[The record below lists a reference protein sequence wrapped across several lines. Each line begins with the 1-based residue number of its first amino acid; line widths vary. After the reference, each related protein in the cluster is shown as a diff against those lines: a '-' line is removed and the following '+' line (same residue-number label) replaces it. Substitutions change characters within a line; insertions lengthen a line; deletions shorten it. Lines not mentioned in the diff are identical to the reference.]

1 MADKEIKLN
10 LTAVDKASEKIK
22 GVNKEIDELGNNT
35 KSQSE
40 KMQMRWTELWSKVQ
54 LGVMAF
60 QQVYRAAKE
69 FYNFA
74 REGAEL
80 EFTIEKFDR
89 LSESIGTTTEAL
101 LKDLKEATDG
111 TMSDMELMG
120 AATDFMTLGL
130 AKSHDEVVRLTT
142 VASQLGMNMNQLV
155 LTLTNQTT
163 MRFDALGVAVDGFDE
178 KVKRLKDSG
187 MDANA
192 AFTEAFLQQAE
203 EQIAKVGSVT
213 DETLGTFMRFE
224 AAIANLA
231 TTAKMDAAP
240 AMEGLI
246 KVLTDGINVLGG
258 NKGWASLLDDVNDS
272 ISEGIPSYE
281 NYRSAINNVLKETG
295 LLVDENGKLIATN
308 VNGAIKLGAARQ
320 QVEYLTEAEY
330 NAAVA
335 TAEWDEHEKRLA
347 DTFAQEV
354 EPAINTVKDA
364 TNNAEAAMRTYTE
377 ALLFKIASE
386 GLSEEA
392 ALQLAY
398 SMGLVDEKTVY
409 ATEKVNIYK
418 DMLEQGIITEE
429 TFISLTTTLGD
440 EMDKIPSDVNIDFW
454 LKMHGYSEFE
464 RLANYIGNQ
473 GGSIG
478 PIGRG
483 NKPIAQAAG
492 GDIRPGGSAIVGEHG
507 IEHLRVGYDGTV
519 TVTPVTNNY
528 NNYNLGVTTM
538 QNLDTVTTG
547 FAILQAM
554 Q

>member
-1 MADKEIKLN
+1 MADKDIKFN

-22 GVNKEIDELGNNT
+22 GVNNEIDELGNNT
-35 KSQSE
+35 KQQSQ

-60 QQVYRAAKE
+60 QQVYRAAE
-69 FYNFA
+69 QFYQLA

-80 EFTIEKFDR
+80 EYTASKFDR
-89 LSESIGTTTEAL
+89 LTESINTTTEAL
-101 LKDLKEATDG
+101 MVDLKEATDG
-111 TMSDMELMG
+111 TMSEMALM
-120 AATDFMTLGL
+120 ASATDFMTLGL

-142 VASQLGMNMNQLV
+142 VSSQLGMDMNQLV

-178 KVKRLKDSG
+178 KVKALKDSG
-187 MDANA
+187 MDTNE

-213 DETLGTFMRFE
+213 DESIGSFMRLE
-224 AAIANLA
+224 AAWQDIVAEGKKNLVPVVADIAEGFA
-231 TTAKMDAAP
+231 TLLTRIPDNEDALYKLNQELMNGKITHDEYKTAV
-240 AMEGLI
+240 E
-246 KVLTDGINVLGG
+246 N
-258 NKGWASLLDDVNDS
+258 LLDPLHIS
-272 ISEGIPSYE
+272 IDEHGNLTANMRGAEDATAALSD
-281 NYRSAINNVLKETG
+281 KTG
-295 LLVDENGKLIATN
+295 LYSE
-308 VNGAIKLGAARQ
+308 AAYYAALQ
-320 QVEYLTEAEY
+320 TQLWKADANAVEEALKSQTK
-330 NAAVA
+330 AVEA
-335 TAEWDEHEKRLA
+335 
-347 DTFAQEV
+347 
-354 EPAINTVKDA
+354 VKDA
-364 TNNAEAAMRTYTE
+364 TNNAEAAMRKYSE

-409 ATEKVNIYK
+409 ATEKVNIYRQ
-418 DMLEQGIITEE
+418 MLEDGSITVE
-429 TFISLTTTLGD
+429 TYNSLIATLGGLLGGL
-440 EMDKIPSDVNIDFW
+440 PSDKDIDIYLNI
-454 LKMHGYSEFE
+454 HGYDDFQ
-464 RLANYIGNQ
+464 RVANSIGSG
-473 GGSIG
+473 GGSSQFG
-478 PIGRG
+478 GAG
-483 NKPIAQAAG
+483 QTNPIAQAAG

>member
-1 MADKEIKLN
+1 MADKDIKFN

-22 GVNKEIDELGNNT
+22 GVNNEIDELGNNT
-35 KSQSE
+35 KQQSQ

-60 QQVYRAAKE
+60 QQVYRAAE
-69 FYNFA
+69 QFYQLA

-80 EFTIEKFDR
+80 EYTASKFDR
-89 LSESIGTTTEAL
+89 LTESINTTTEAL
-101 LKDLKEATDG
+101 MVDLKEATDG
-111 TMSDMELMG
+111 TMSEMALM
-120 AATDFMTLGL
+120 ASATDFMTLGL

-142 VASQLGMNMNQLV
+142 VSSQLGMDMNQLV

-178 KVKRLKDSG
+178 KVKALKDSG
-187 MDANA
+187 MDTNE

-213 DETLGTFMRFE
+213 DESIGSFMRLE
-224 AAIANLA
+224 AAWADIVAEGKKSLVPFFA
-231 TTAKMDAAP
+231 DVAEGLAKMMTLIPDNEDALTRLNDALLDGTISHEDYKEAVEQLLDKLAIEIDEHGNLTSNMRGSENAVEDLTNKTSLYSDAAYY
-240 AMEGLI
+240 AALQVQMW
-246 KVLTDGINVLGG
+246 KADTD
-258 NKGWASLLDDVNDS
+258 
-272 ISEGIPSYE
+272 
-281 NYRSAINNVLKETG
+281 AINSAFGEQS
-295 LLVDENGKLIATN
+295 EALIQLEDVTLNAT
-308 VNGAIKLGAARQ
+308 
-320 QVEYLTEAEY
+320 
-330 NAAVA
+330 
-335 TAEWDEHEKRLA
+335 LA
-347 DTFAQEV
+347 M
-354 EPAINTVKDA
+354 KS
-364 TNNAEAAMRTYTE
+364 YTD
-377 ALLFKIASE
+377 ALLFQIASQ

-409 ATEKVNIYK
+409 ATEKVNIYRQ
-418 DMLEQGIITEE
+418 MLEDGSITVE
-429 TFISLTTTLGD
+429 TYNSLIATLGSTLD
-440 EMDKIPSDVNIDFW
+440 GLPKDVNIDIY
-454 LKMHGYSEFE
+454 LKTHGYSDFE
-464 RLANYIGNQ
+464 RMANNIGNL

-478 PIGRG
+478 GGSYNPGA
-483 NKPIAQAAG
+483 NPIAQAAG

>member
-1 MADKEIKLN
+1 MADKDIKFN

-22 GVNKEIDELGNNT
+22 GVNNEIDELGNNT
-35 KSQSE
+35 KQQSQ

-60 QQVYRAAKE
+60 QQVYRAAE
-69 FYNFA
+69 QFYQFA

-80 EFTIEKFDR
+80 EFTIGKFDR
-89 LSESIGTTTEAL
+89 LSESIGTTTDAL

-130 AKSHDEVVRLTT
+130 AKSHDEVVRLST
-142 VASQLGMNMNQLV
+142 VSSQLGMDMNQLV

-178 KVKRLKDSG
+178 KVKALKDSG

-213 DETLGTFMRFE
+213 DETLGSFMRFE
-224 AAIANLA
+224 AAIDNLA
-231 TTAKMDAAP
+231 TKAKMNAAP
-240 AMEGLI
+240 AMEDLI
-246 KVLTDGINVLGG
+246 KVMTDGINVLGG
-258 NKGWASLLDDVNDS
+258 NAGWNELLDDANEKLIDGTLSYDEYIDAVNKTLEEVGLMIDAQ
-272 ISEGIPSYE
+272 G
-281 NYRSAINNVLKETG
+281 NLNVLTFEGSVKYMAASDSLNFMSEAMA
-295 LLVDENGKLIATN
+295 IASSEDWALQQAAEAA
-308 VNGAIKLGAARQ
+308 AIAMGEQ
-320 QVEYLTEAEY
+320 TEATE
-330 NAAVA
+330 
-335 TAEWDEHEKRLA
+335 L
-347 DTFAQEV
+347 
-354 EPAINTVKDA
+354 VKNA
-364 TNNAEAAMRTYTE
+364 TNNAEAAMRKYSE
-377 ALLFKIASE
+377 ALLFKVASE

-409 ATEKVNIYK
+409 ATEKVNIYRQ
-418 DMLEQGIITEE
+418 MLEDGSITVE
-429 TFISLTTTLGD
+429 TYNSLIATLGGLLGGL
-440 EMDKIPSDVNIDFW
+440 PSDKDIDIYLNI
-454 LKMHGYSEFE
+454 HGYDDFQ
-464 RLANYIGNQ
+464 RVANSIGSG
-473 GGSIG
+473 GGSSQFG
-478 PIGRG
+478 GAG
-483 NKPIAQAAG
+483 QTNPIAQAAG

>member
-1 MADKEIKLN
+1 MADKDIKFN

-22 GVNKEIDELGNNT
+22 GVNNEIDELGNNT
-35 KSQSE
+35 KQQSQ

-60 QQVYRAAKE
+60 QQVYRAAE
-69 FYNFA
+69 QFYQLA

-80 EFTIEKFDR
+80 EYTASKFDR
-89 LSESIGTTTEAL
+89 LTESINTTTEAL
-101 LKDLKEATDG
+101 MVDLKEATDG
-111 TMSDMELMG
+111 TMSEMALM
-120 AATDFMTLGL
+120 ASATDFMTLGL

-142 VASQLGMNMNQLV
+142 VSSQLGMDMNQLV

-178 KVKRLKDSG
+178 KVKALKDSG
-187 MDANA
+187 MDTNE

-213 DETLGTFMRFE
+213 DESIGSFMRLE
-224 AAIANLA
+224 AAWQDIVAEGKKSLVPFFA
-231 TTAKMDAAP
+231 DVA
-240 AMEGLI
+240 EGLAEMMTLI
-246 KVLTDGINVLGG
+246 PDNEDALYNLNQELMSGKITHDEYKTAVEN
-258 NKGWASLLDDVNDS
+258 LLDPLHIS
-272 ISEGIPSYE
+272 IDEHGNLTSNMRGAEDATAALSD
-281 NYRSAINNVLKETG
+281 KTG
-295 LLVDENGKLIATN
+295 LYSE
-308 VNGAIKLGAARQ
+308 AAYYAALQ
-320 QVEYLTEAEY
+320 TQLWKADANAVEEALYSQTEA
-330 NAAVA
+330 
-335 TAEWDEHEKRLA
+335 
-347 DTFAQEV
+347 V
-354 EPAINTVKDA
+354 EAVKDA
-364 TNNAEAAMRTYTE
+364 TNNAEAAMRAYSE

-409 ATEKVNIYK
+409 ATEKVKTYQQ
-418 DMLEQGIITEE
+418 MLEDHRISQE
-429 TFISLTTTLGD
+429 TYNALVAGLASALDGMPD
-440 EMDKIPSDVNIDFW
+440 DVSVDVW
-454 LKMHGYSEFE
+454 LNMHGYDDFQ
-464 RLANYIGNQ
+464 RVANSIGSG

-478 PIGRG
+478 PIGGG